1 MAISDVVVSWSRQ
14 KESKG
19 LIMKCP
25 ICGKPTTWQDNP
37 DRPFCSER
45 CRIID
50 LARWASEEYS
60 VSIPLRDVSEDTE
73 QPEQD

>member
-1 MAISDVVVSWSRQ
+1 
-14 KESKG
+14 
-19 LIMKCP
+19 MKCP

-50 LARWASEEYS
+50 LGRWASEEYS
-60 VSIPLRDVSEDTE
+60 VSIPLRDVSEDVE
-73 QPEQD
+73 ELEQD